1 MAAEPAAVDDLPRT
15 IPVFPLTGVLLLPG
29 TRLPLNIF
37 EPRYLDMVTDARRSH
52 GLIGMVQ
59 PSGQGRD
66 PMTPPIYGVG
76 GVGRIGD
83 YRETDDG
90 RFLISLAGISRFRIA
105 EELAVTTA
113 YRQVVADW
121 APYAGDLRPDDGEAG
136 IDRERL
142 LLGLR
147 AYLETLGSKAD
158 WEAIAKAP
166 TPALVDQLAMICP
179 FQPNEK
185 QALLEAGD
193 VRERG
198 RVLTALIEMAVL
210 QSAGGTE
217 DGATPPTRN

>member
-1 MAAEPAAVDDLPRT
+1 MAAWAGTIDDLPRT
-15 IPVFPLTGVLLLPG
+15 IPVFPLSGVLLLPG

-37 EPRYLDMVTDARRSH
+37 EPRYLDMVTDARKSH

-59 PSGQGRD
+59 PSGKSRD
-66 PMTPPIYGVG
+66 PMTPPIYQVG
-76 GVGRIGD
+76 GAGRIGD

-90 RFLISLAGISRFRIA
+90 RFLITLKGIARFRIA

-113 YRQVVADW
+113 YRQVMADW
-121 APYAGDLRPDDGEAG
+121 TPYADDLAPGDGKE

-147 AYLETLGSKAD
+147 AYLELLGSKAD
-158 WEAIAKAP
+158 WDAVAKTP
-166 TPALVDQLAMICP
+166 TPAMVDQLALICP
-179 FQPNEK
+179 FPANEK

-193 VRERG
+193 AYERG

-210 QSAGGTE
+210 QGAGGGETG
-217 DGATPPTRN
+217 DTPPTRN

>member
-1 MAAEPAAVDDLPRT
+1 VAASVDDLPRT

-52 GLIGMVQ
+52 GIIGMVQ
-59 PSGQGRD
+59 PSGPGRD

-76 GVGRIGD
+76 GAGRIGD

-90 RFLISLAGISRFRIA
+90 RFLITLAGVSRFRVA

-121 APYAGDLRPDDGEAG
+121 KSYAVDLSPAPDTGE

-142 LLGLR
+142 LLCLR
-147 AYLETLGSKAD
+147 AFLEQLGSKAD
-158 WEAIAKAP
+158 WESIAKAP

-185 QALLEAGD
+185 QALLESAD
-193 VRERG
+193 VRERA

-210 QSAGGTE
+210 QSAAGG
-217 DGATPPTRN
+217 DDADTPPPRH